1 MSVDADRAGTN
12 LSVQHY
18 HGSIYPSN
26 PTRRTQKD
34 PGIVSEGVHESKSLK
49 SHENQSK
56 HYLRSQAP
64 SRRCDDRT
72 GYPAVISTINLHRR
86 TFHARDIQE
95 ARSCSIL
102 QLSSRR
108 LRLFD
113 RPGKRILVHRR
124 NLFRSCPIELARRF
138 HRQCT
143 QEKGEGETGAA

>member
-1 MSVDADRAGTN
+1 M
-12 LSVQHY
+12 SVQHY

-26 PTRRTQKD
+26 PTGRTKKD
-34 PGIVSEGVHESKSLK
+34 LGIVSEGVHKSKASKSH
-49 SHENQSK
+49 SNQSK

-72 GYPAVISTINLHRR
+72 GYPAMISTMNLHLH
-86 TFHARDIQE
+86 TSHAKDIQE
-95 ARSCSIL
+95 VRSSFIL

-124 NLFRSCPIELARRF
+124 NFLRSRPIELARRF
-138 HRQCT
+138 YQQCT